1 MTRAPTRPA
10 SLLLISAGFI
20 VWALAFTL
28 LYGGLSVG
36 CAFGWQSE
44 TIGGNSLLRVVL
56 LTIWAVH
63 LITLIGL
70 LIYCLRLPR
79 SGEANTLAFTRKVA
93 IGTTVAALVAT
104 VWTGLPIPALSQCV

>member
-44 TIGGNSLLRVVL
+44 MIGGNSLLRVVL
-56 LTIWAVH
+56 LAIWGLHIVA
-63 LITLIGL
+63 LIGL
-70 LIYCLRLPR
+70 LIYCVRLPR
-79 SGEANTLAFTRKVA
+79 SDETTPAFTRKAA
-93 IGTTVAALVAT
+93 IGTTVTALVAT